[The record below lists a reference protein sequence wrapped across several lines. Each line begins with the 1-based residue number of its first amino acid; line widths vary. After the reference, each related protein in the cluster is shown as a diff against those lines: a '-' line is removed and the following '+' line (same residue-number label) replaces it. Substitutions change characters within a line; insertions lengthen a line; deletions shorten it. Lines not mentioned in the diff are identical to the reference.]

1 MSYVKIG
8 GLYFMFLFK
17 YLKQRICLTD
27 LSNRLFH
34 SASWALVG
42 AVVGRGITMLTYIIV
57 ARLLTQEVYGE
68 FGILRSTINMFTVF
82 AGMGLGS
89 TASKYISQY
98 RNVNPTKAGDIYTLS
113 NILIFFIALIFTLLL
128 FFSSSYIAEYSL
140 NAPHLS
146 DEIKVGTIVLFFI
159 TVNSVQNGA
168 LSGFEDFK
176 SISINTVISS
186 CIQAVFLIVG
196 CYWSGIY
203 GALIGWGI
211 GCFSCYLLNR
221 RSIHLQLKKYRLS
234 SNIRRLR
241 KEELTILWKFSV
253 PSLLASVMVGPVLWW
268 TKTYL
273 ISRSSYSEMAVYDV
287 AEQWYTI
294 VLFVPV
300 TLAQIILPMLTNT
313 LEEGSKEQYLKL
325 VKINLGINVLVSL
338 MLSLFIILIGPYIM
352 EFYGKGFVD
361 IRTMSIMMMAT
372 VASSACN
379 VVGQVIASRDKM
391 WYGFA
396 FNMLWAIIFIL
407 LTVFC
412 VGSLRMEASG
422 LALAFLLS
430 YVIHFILQII
440 YLSRVLNK

>member
-1 MSYVKIG
+1 M
-8 GLYFMFLFK
+8 LLFK

-27 LSNRLFH
+27 ISGRLFH

-42 AVVGRGITMLTYIIV
+42 AIGGRGITMLTYIVV
-57 ARLLTQEVYGE
+57 ARLLTQEAYGE

-82 AGMGLGS
+82 AGMGLGA

-98 RNVNPTKAGDIYTLS
+98 RNVNPTKAGDIYILS
-113 NILIFFIALIFTLLL
+113 NILIFFISLIFTLIL

-140 NAPHLS
+140 HAPYLS
-146 DEIKVGTIVLFFI
+146 DEIKVGAIVLFFV

-168 LSGFEDFK
+168 LAGFEDFK

-186 CIQAVFLIVG
+186 CVQAVFLIIG

-221 RSIHLQLKKYRLS
+221 RSIHLQLKKYKLS
-234 SNIRRLR
+234 FKIRRLR
-241 KEELTILWKFSV
+241 KEELAILWKFSF
-253 PSLLASVMVGPVLWW
+253 PSLLASAMVGPVLWW
-268 TKTYL
+268 TKTFL
-273 ISRSSYSEMAVYDV
+273 VSRSGYNEIAVYDV

-294 VLFVPV
+294 VLFVPA
-300 TLAQIILPMLTNT
+300 TLAQIILPMLSNA
-313 LEEGSKEQYLKL
+313 LEEGSRREYLNL
-325 VKINLGINVLVSL
+325 VKTNLAINVSVSL
-338 MLSLFIILIGPYIM
+338 LLSLFMILVGPYIM
-352 EFYGKGFVD
+352 GFYGKGFVD

-396 FNMLWAIIFIL
+396 FNMLWAVIFIL

-412 VGSLRMEASG
+412 VGSLGMEASG

-430 YVIHFILQII
+430 YVVHFILQIV

>member
-1 MSYVKIG
+1 M
-8 GLYFMFLFK
+8 
-17 YLKQRICLTD
+17 TD
-27 LSNRLFH
+27 ISGRLFH

-42 AVVGRGITMLTYIIV
+42 AIGGRGITMLTYIVV
-57 ARLLTQEVYGE
+57 ARLLTQEAYGE

-82 AGMGLGS
+82 AGMGLGA

-98 RNVNPTKAGDIYTLS
+98 RNVNPTKAGDIYILS
-113 NILIFFIALIFTLLL
+113 NILIFFISLIFTLIL

-140 NAPHLS
+140 HAPYLS
-146 DEIKVGTIVLFFI
+146 DEIKVGAIVLFFV

-168 LSGFEDFK
+168 LAGFEDFK

-186 CIQAVFLIVG
+186 CVQAVFLIIG

-211 GCFSCYLLNR
+211 GCFSCYILNR
-221 RSIHLQLKKYRLS
+221 RSIHLQLKKYKLS
-234 SNIRRLR
+234 FKIRRLR
-241 KEELTILWKFSV
+241 KEELAILWKFSF
-253 PSLLASVMVGPVLWW
+253 PSLLASAMVGPVLWW
-268 TKTYL
+268 TKTFL
-273 ISRSSYSEMAVYDV
+273 VSRSGYNEIAVYDV

-294 VLFVPV
+294 VLFVPA
-300 TLAQIILPMLTNT
+300 TLAQIILPMLSNA
-313 LEEGSKEQYLKL
+313 LEEGSRREYLNL
-325 VKINLGINVLVSL
+325 VKTNLAINVSVSL
-338 MLSLFIILIGPYIM
+338 LLSLFMILVGPYIM
-352 EFYGKGFVD
+352 GFYGKGFVD

-396 FNMLWAIIFIL
+396 FNMLWAVIFIL

-412 VGSLRMEASG
+412 VGSLGMEASG

-430 YVIHFILQII
+430 YVVHFILQIV

>member
-1 MSYVKIG
+1 M
-8 GLYFMFLFK
+8 LLFK

-27 LSNRLFH
+27 ISGRLFH

-42 AVVGRGITMLTYIIV
+42 AIGGRGITMLTYIVV
-57 ARLLTQEVYGE
+57 ARLLTQEAYGE

-82 AGMGLGS
+82 AGMGLGA

-98 RNVNPTKAGDIYTLS
+98 RNVNPTKAGDIYILS
-113 NILIFFIALIFTLLL
+113 NILIFFISLIFTLIL

-140 NAPHLS
+140 HAPYLS
-146 DEIKVGTIVLFFI
+146 DEIKVGAIVLFFV

-168 LSGFEDFK
+168 LAGFEDFK

-186 CIQAVFLIVG
+186 CVQAVFLIIG

-211 GCFSCYLLNR
+211 GCFSCYILNR
-221 RSIHLQLKKYRLS
+221 RSIHLQLKKYKLS
-234 SNIRRLR
+234 FKIRRLR
-241 KEELTILWKFSV
+241 KEELAILWKFSF
-253 PSLLASVMVGPVLWW
+253 PSLLASAMVGPVLWW
-268 TKTYL
+268 TKTFL
-273 ISRSSYSEMAVYDV
+273 VSRSGYNEIAVYDV

-294 VLFVPV
+294 VLFVPA
-300 TLAQIILPMLTNT
+300 TLAQIILPMLSNA
-313 LEEGSKEQYLKL
+313 LEEGSRREYLNL
-325 VKINLGINVLVSL
+325 VKTNLAINVSVSL
-338 MLSLFIILIGPYIM
+338 LLSLFMILVGPYIM
-352 EFYGKGFVD
+352 GFYGKGFVD

-396 FNMLWAIIFIL
+396 FNMLWAVIFIL

-412 VGSLRMEASG
+412 VGSLGMEASG

-430 YVIHFILQII
+430 YVVHFILQIV

>member
-1 MSYVKIG
+1 M
-8 GLYFMFLFK
+8 LLFK
-17 YLKQRICLTD
+17 YLKQRIRLTD
-27 LSNRLFH
+27 ISGRLFH

-42 AVVGRGITMLTYIIV
+42 AIGGRGITMLTYIVV
-57 ARLLTQEVYGE
+57 ARLLTQDVYGE

-82 AGMGLGS
+82 AGMGLGA

-98 RNVNPTKAGDIYTLS
+98 RNVNPKKAGDIYILS
-113 NILIFFIALIFTLLL
+113 NILIFIIASIFTSIL
-128 FFSSSYIAEYSL
+128 FFSSSYIAEHSL
-140 NAPHLS
+140 HASYLS
-146 DEIKVGTIVLFFI
+146 DEIKIGAIVLFFV

-168 LSGFEDFK
+168 LAGFEDFK

-186 CIQAVFLIVG
+186 CVQAVFLIVG

-221 RSIHLQLKKYRLS
+221 RSIHLQLKKYKLPFK
-234 SNIRRLR
+234 IRRLH
-241 KEELTILWKFSV
+241 KEELTILWKFSF

-273 ISRSSYSEMAVYDV
+273 ISRSGYNEIAVYDV

-294 VLFVPV
+294 VLFIPS
-300 TLAQIILPMLTNT
+300 TLAQIILPMLSNT
-313 LEEGSKEQYLKL
+313 LEEGSKRQYLKI
-325 VKINLGINVLVSL
+325 VKINLAINVLTSL
-338 MLSLFIILIGPYIM
+338 LLSLFIILIGPYIM
-352 EFYGKGFVD
+352 SFYGKGFVD

-379 VVGQVIASRDKM
+379 VVGQVIASREKM

-396 FNMLWAIIFIL
+396 FNMLWALIFIL

-430 YVIHFILQII
+430 YVTHFILQII

>member
-1 MSYVKIG
+1 MAYVKIG

-42 AVVGRGITMLTYIIV
+42 AVVGRGVTMLTYIIV

-146 DEIKVGTIVLFFI
+146 GEIKVGAIVLFFI

-313 LEEGSKEQYLKL
+313 LEEGSKAQYLKL
-325 VKINLGINVLVSL
+325 VKINLGINVLASL
-338 MLSLFIILIGPYIM
+338 VLSLFIILIGPYIM

-407 LTVFC
+407 LTIFC

-430 YVIHFILQII
+430 YVIHFILQTI

>member
-1 MSYVKIG
+1 M
-8 GLYFMFLFK
+8 
-17 YLKQRICLTD
+17 
-27 LSNRLFH
+27 
-34 SASWALVG
+34 
-42 AVVGRGITMLTYIIV
+42 
-57 ARLLTQEVYGE
+57 
-68 FGILRSTINMFTVF
+68 
-82 AGMGLGS
+82 
-89 TASKYISQY
+89 
-98 RNVNPTKAGDIYTLS
+98 
-113 NILIFFIALIFTLLL
+113 
-128 FFSSSYIAEYSL
+128 
-140 NAPHLS
+140 
-146 DEIKVGTIVLFFI
+146 
-159 TVNSVQNGA
+159 
-168 LSGFEDFK
+168 
-176 SISINTVISS
+176 
-186 CIQAVFLIVG
+186 
-196 CYWSGIY
+196 
-203 GALIGWGI
+203 
-211 GCFSCYLLNR
+211 
-221 RSIHLQLKKYRLS
+221 KKYKLS

-338 MLSLFIILIGPYIM
+338 VLSLFIILIGPYIM

-396 FNMLWAIIFIL
+396 FNMLWAVIFIL

-412 VGSLRMEASG
+412 VGSLGMEASG

-430 YVIHFILQII
+430 YILHFILQTI